1 METLVVSKKSK
12 DYALIIRL
20 GEKKKDINQKIENFP

>member
-1 METLVVSKKSK
+1 METLVLSKKSK

-20 GEKKKDINQKIENFP
+20 GKKKKNINQKIENFP